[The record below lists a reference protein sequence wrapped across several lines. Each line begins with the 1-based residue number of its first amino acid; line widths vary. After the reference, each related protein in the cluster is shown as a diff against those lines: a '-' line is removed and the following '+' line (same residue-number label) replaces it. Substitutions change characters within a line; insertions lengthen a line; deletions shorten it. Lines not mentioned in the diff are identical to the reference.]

1 LKDRIVRFLEENWLG
16 LLIVV
21 GLPLAWFGLRS
32 EATPFQS
39 LEDFDRLTTSGRPTV
54 VEFFSNG

>member
-1 LKDRIVRFLEENWLG
+1 MRFLRENWLG

-21 GLPLAWFGLRS
+21 GLPLAWFALRS

-39 LEDFDRLTTSGRPTV
+39 LDDFDQLIVSGKPTV
-54 VEFFSNG
+54 LDFFSNG